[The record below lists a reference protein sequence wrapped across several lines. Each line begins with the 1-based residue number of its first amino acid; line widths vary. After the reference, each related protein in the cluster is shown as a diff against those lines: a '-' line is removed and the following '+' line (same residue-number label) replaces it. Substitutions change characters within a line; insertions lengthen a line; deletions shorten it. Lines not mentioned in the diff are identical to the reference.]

1 MGKAWV
7 TRNKRSYE
15 GFDRLNEGRQ
25 KHHDENH
32 NLRPQREVL
41 EQ

>member
-1 MGKAWV
+1 M